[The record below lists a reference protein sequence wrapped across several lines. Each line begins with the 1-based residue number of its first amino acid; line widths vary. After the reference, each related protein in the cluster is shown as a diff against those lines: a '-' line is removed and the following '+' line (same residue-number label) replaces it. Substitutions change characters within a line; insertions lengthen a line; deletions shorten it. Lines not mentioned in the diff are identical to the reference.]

1 MSYKVFHEITINK
14 KCFLRVKCIHHINAA
29 IIANLLGHIIIKIIY
44 FSFKNAIK
52 IHILIEI
59 NFDYLLIVKYIPML
73 LLFTFICARH
83 DNFAIEINSS
93 ILFANILNKYIYM
106 PAELEME
113 FTNFKSSLL
122 KSREFVNIFKKILEE
137 SNKQN
142 ERKTILIEQSA
153 FDKNTYEDLLK
164 EIKTSI
170 TFLVTERKEYFFTSE
185 EIILLTSSTDNYFN
199 IFRALANIQIRYY
212 SYGALMLCMGLFLE
226 RMNNNFILLEDLNSL
241 YIDYNEIRDSIFLK
255 NIKEILINK

>member
-1 MSYKVFHEITINK
+1 M
-14 KCFLRVKCIHHINAA
+14 HHINAA
-29 IIANLLGHIIIKIIY
+29 IIANLLGHIFIKIIY

-52 IHILIEI
+52 IHIFIEI

-83 DNFAIEINSS
+83 DDFAIEINSS

-113 FTNFKSSLL
+113 FDNFKFSLVRM
-122 KSREFVNIFKKILEE
+122 REFVNIFKEILEE
-137 SNKQN
+137 SNKHF
-142 ERKTILIEQSA
+142 ERKTILIEQSTY
-153 FDKNTYEDLLK
+153 DKNTYEDLLK
-164 EIKTSI
+164 EIKTII
-170 TFLVTERKEYFFTSE
+170 TFLVTERKEFFFTSE

-199 IFRALANIQIRYY
+199 IFRALVNRQISYY
-212 SYGALMLCMGLFLE
+212 SCGALMICMGLFLE
-226 RMNNNFILLEDLNSL
+226 RTNDDYILLEDLNSL
-241 YIDYNEIRDSIFLK
+241 YIDYYEIRDSIFLR